1 MGLQNNLFDVKKSL
15 IVSAQSYFKLL
26 NISVV
31 IECND
36 FVNQQKYVLR
46 FFKDGFLHLT
56 GLQTSL
62 SKITFFEKCL
72 SGTIEFDD
80 FSYGPKR
87 DKKTVKRKLK
97 ALSNIYDMFSK
108 KLLAQESFLKNKIE
122 CKIATSDGKC
132 TIGFVDAKKYLRP
145 KTILANNHLD
155 AKKPIYYVKPVFVAC
170 LKI

>member
-1 MGLQNNLFDVKKSL
+1 MEPQQSIFDIKQHL
-15 IVSAQSYFKLL
+15 IDSAQSYFKLL
-26 NISVV
+26 NIYVV
-31 IECND
+31 IECKE
-36 FVNQQKYVLR
+36 FINQEKYMLR

-56 GLQTSL
+56 GLETKL
-62 SKITFFEKCL
+62 SKNDFFEKCL
-72 SGTIEFDD
+72 TGTIEASD

-97 ALSNIYDMFSK
+97 ALLNISPMFMK
-108 KLLAQESFLKNKIE
+108 KIMVQEFFNKNKIE

-155 AKKPIYYVKPVFVAC
+155 ANKPIYNVKPVFVSC